1 MTNGDSFVNGTR
13 PSSLFQAMNRDQL
26 SDSSISSSSLLSFF
40 FLFLGFDK
48 FGICLFLRVINVEL
62 KAAML
67 PCIIVHHPCPTMEC
81 QHGRNLNSEDLRRKV
96 SGIPRMVYSNR
107 RIS

>member
-1 MTNGDSFVNGTR
+1 MTNRDSFVKGTR
-13 PSSLFQAMNRDQL
+13 PSLLFQAMNRDQL
-26 SDSSISSSSLLSFF
+26 SDSPISSSSLLSFF
-40 FLFLGFDK
+40 LFLGFNQI
-48 FGICLFLRVINVEL
+48 GICLFSRVVNVEL
-62 KAAML
+62 KAVML

-81 QHGRNLNSEDLRRKV
+81 QHGRYLNSEDLRRKI